1 MTRSQTVPHSFRG
14 SGATAYDK
22 ESPFAVFPPT
32 PPDHPELPRKPVTP
46 LDLLANSLTS
56 PPMSPGH
63 AEANSGLR
71 IPYRDTASP
80 VSPAAGLEPNTQYTV
95 RFTVSETEFLGAGRL
110 AKVYRATAC
119 PTSGSLDMT
128 RSCVVKLIEAY
139 PATNPLACDAWQ
151 AGLNEARIL
160 AQLQRNI
167 IAPHLTA
174 ASALPAD
181 HCVVRLL
188 GVAPLSLPV
197 QGPTSLT
204 GNQSFT
210 MSQTTSQQ
218 FLDQPLEHSYP
229 EHHRHFLVLVLE
241 NCEYGSLWSWV
252 SENREEVGLALWLQW
267 ARQLALALQTIHSA
281 GVAHYDIKPHNILLT
296 ADLDLRLADF
306 SSAIQVLVNG
316 VARDVTQHGQTSQF
330 ASVGTVAYTAPELLN
345 PVVTAKPV
353 NGTPSPP
360 PRRPAAPL
368 PLHLKQTDQ
377 PAAMASD
384 IFSTGILFFI
394 AGISGREPYAWTRS
408 PMELMLAA
416 MKGAFW
422 DCEMQR
428 ARLAGAPTRTR
439 SLNRRPNIKMLATRG
454 EAPALPAEDDKDT
467 AKRSLATRHPRL
479 QSLRPIRSLEHLPIE
494 SAPVSP
500 VRPTDS
506 TAPTLASSQAEV
518 TLTMRPSS
526 QPKGSVAA
534 NPSTLAPLT
543 TTTPQRPLAQEPP
556 SPATRQTITQAGN
569 GIAGH
574 GLPLPPLFFL
584 NGDPVP
590 IRVAELIQAMTIK
603 NPNQRPAAC
612 DVVHELDAIA
622 KTYLIG

>member
-1 MTRSQTVPHSFRG
+1 MTRSHTVPLPFQG
-14 SGATAYDK
+14 SGATAYGK
-22 ESPFAVFPPT
+22 EPISAVFPPT
-32 PPDHPELPRKPVTP
+32 PPDHTELPRKPVAP

-56 PPMSPGH
+56 PPMSPGC
-63 AEANSGLR
+63 AGSSSRRR
-71 IPYRDTASP
+71 IPYCDTTSP
-80 VSPAAGLEPNTQYTV
+80 VSPAVGLEPDIQYTV

-110 AKVYRATAC
+110 AKVYRATAG
-119 PTSGSLDMT
+119 PTNGSLGNT

-167 IAPHLTA
+167 IAPHLTTA
-174 ASALPAD
+174 NALPAD

-188 GVAPLSLPV
+188 GVAPLSLPA
-197 QGPTSLT
+197 QGPASLN
-204 GNQSFT
+204 GSQSFT

-218 FLDQPLEHSYP
+218 FLDRPSEHSYP
-229 EHHRHFLVLVLE
+229 EHHRHFLALVLE

-267 ARQLALALQTIHSA
+267 ARQLALALQTIHGA

-316 VARDVTQHGQTSQF
+316 VAQDVTQHGQASQF

-345 PVVTAKPV
+345 PVVMTKPAS
-353 NGTPSPP
+353 GTPSPP
-360 PRRPAAPL
+360 PRRPAVPL
-368 PLHLKQTDQ
+368 PLHLKKTDQ

-428 ARLAGAPTRTR
+428 ARLAGTPTRTR
-439 SLNRRPNIKMLATRG
+439 SLNRRPNIKMLVPG
-454 EAPALPAEDDKDT
+454 EDASNPPTEDDKDT
-467 AKRSLATRHPRL
+467 AKRLVATRHPRL

-500 VRPTDS
+500 VRPTDTTVS
-506 TAPTLASSQAEV
+506 TLTSSQAETV
-518 TLTMRPSS
+518 HTMRPNS
-526 QPKGSVAA
+526 QPKSSVAA
-534 NPSTLAPLT
+534 NSSALAT
-543 TTTPQRPLAQEPP
+543 ATPQRPFAQELSSPTTPP
-556 SPATRQTITQAGN
+556 TIAQAGN
-569 GIAGH
+569 GTAGH
-574 GLPLPPLFFL
+574 GLPTPPLFFL

-590 IRVAELIQAMTIK
+590 VRVAELIQAMTIK
-603 NPNQRPAAC
+603 NPHQRPAAC

-622 KTYLIG
+622 QIYLVD